1 MARPS
6 SAHWNNAA
14 TVSTSSFLP
23 QLQSILE
30 QNIMQKDQIINLIK
44 HANQGEIPPARRFTE
59 LDSKSTSSSTAENSM
74 SEVLSDREFRIL
86 QQLAELERKVASLE
100 DELQRAKLRNI
111 QLERQLNAA
120 FNREEEERI
129 KREEAARE
137 RG

>member
-1 MARPS
+1 VHGSKDIDSYSEPS
-6 SAHWNNAA
+6 KLLEDKLKAA
-14 TVSTSSFLP
+14 FVQQKGRFKVTSEDVDLN
-23 QLQSILE
+23 E
-30 QNIMQKDQIINLIK
+30 
-44 HANQGEIPPARRFTE
+44 
-59 LDSKSTSSSTAENSM
+59 